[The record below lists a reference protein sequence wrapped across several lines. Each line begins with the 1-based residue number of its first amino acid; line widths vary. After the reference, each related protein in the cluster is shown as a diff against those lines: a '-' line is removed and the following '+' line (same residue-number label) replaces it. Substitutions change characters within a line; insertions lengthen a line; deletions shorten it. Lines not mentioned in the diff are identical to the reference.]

1 MEDIVSSLS
10 FYELCKNLDKIV
22 SVKKPRQRSAALRD
36 FMEKQRCHLS
46 TSKDP
51 TVRKVNFYPIAR
63 LLLSHLDRDR
73 GSYGIKENMLARRYI
88 RVLGLAKES
97 ADARRLLNYRAPGS
111 NQDLAGDF
119 AAVACHVL
127 QDLVSVV
134 PSKLTVGDVNK
145 LLDDLAEHSAKN
157 NSAGVD
163 GVLHSLLKHA
173 SANEQKWLI
182 RILLKNNKLGLGKTS
197 IFRAIHFDAEKL
209 FDVCSSLKEV
219 CEKLSDP
226 GITINEVEISLASAF
241 SPMLAE
247 RVDIGAFNK
256 YFSEQKML
264 LCETKFDGE
273 RIQIHKQG
281 NDQFKY
287 FSRRGFDYT
296 DKFGACAA
304 SPDGSLTPRLSALLS
319 PTANTFIIDG
329 EMMAWDRQKNAY
341 KHKGQNTDVKF
352 LKADG
357 DIVPCFCAFDVLYHN
372 GKVLTN
378 TPLEDRLAILST
390 VFKEEIGVIMH
401 TKRWPVKTK
410 EDVVKSLNDAIDT
423 LDEGIMIKDPKS
435 LYKPNER
442 NSGWWKV
449 KPEYNNSL
457 MENLDLIIL
466 GGYWGGGAR
475 SGIISQFLL
484 GVATNPTPPDDVE
497 FHSLCR
503 VGSGYTRDELGM
515 VMNRLQKHW
524 QPQQP
529 RNVKCIGT
537 EKPDVW
543 IDPKKS
549 IVLEV
554 KASEIVPSAAYY
566 TQCSLRFPRTEK
578 PRFDRSWHDCLTD
591 ARLKHIRK
599 EFAGKLTKQHAA
611 ETTVSRRKRPP
622 VIKADLPL
630 ASQFQPADTSNIK
643 QETFILTD
651 KVFCIVTGDGEQTSK
666 QDLEKL
672 VVKHGG
678 TLVQNPGLKTWAV
691 ISHTADNLRVKNLV
705 QQGLCGRP
713 KCDILK
719 ASWLLK
725 TIALGYLKLP
735 EPIDIL
741 HSSFDTEQ
749 RLAITND
756 AHGDSYTSPA
766 TVDSIKFTIQ
776 NWKDAREDDQVSQE
790 ETLELEE
797 LLLEGTKF
805 HNMFRPYLAYFD
817 QFETLENSSTRN
829 SSFWSMELVKLKFR
843 LRGGKVSDKFEPEKI
858 DLVIIDSDIC
868 TAHHLGDI
876 TAALHPNVAMF
887 RIVKKEWVIHSI
899 ESGFCLPQADYLG
912 T

>member
-1 MEDIVSSLS
+1 MASSLP
-10 FYELCKNLDKIV
+10 FFELCQNLDKIV
-22 SVKKPRQRSAALRD
+22 SVKKVRQRSLALRE
-36 FMEKQRCHLS
+36 FMDLQRARIS
-46 TSKDP
+46 ASEDP
-51 TVRKVNFYPIAR
+51 EERKVGLYPIAR
-63 LLLSHLDRDR
+63 LLLPHLDRDR
-73 GSYGIKENMLARRYI
+73 GAYGIKENKLAQRYI
-88 RVLGLAKES
+88 RVLGLAKDS
-97 ADARRLLNYRAPGS
+97 ADAQRLLNYRAPGT
-111 NQDLAGDF
+111 NHDLAGDF

-127 QDLVSVV
+127 QHLVRTV
-134 PSKLTVGDVNK
+134 PSKLTVGDINK
-145 LLDDLAEHSAKN
+145 HLDNLAEHAAKN

-163 GVLHSLLKHA
+163 GVLQSLLQYT
-173 SANEQKWLI
+173 SVNEQKWLI
-182 RILLKNNKLGLGKTS
+182 RILLKGNKLCLGKTS
-197 IFRAIHFDAEKL
+197 IFRSIHFDAEKL

-219 CEKLSDP
+219 CEKLADP
-226 GITINEVEISLASAF
+226 KIRMNEVEISLASPF

-247 RVDIGAFNK
+247 RVDIGSFNK
-256 YFSEQKML
+256 HFSEQKTL

-281 NDQFKY
+281 NGQFKY
-287 FSRRGFDYT
+287 FSRRSIDYT
-296 DKFGACAA
+296 DKFGACTA
-304 SPDGSLTPRLSALLS
+304 SPDGSLTPRLSNLLS
-319 PTANTFIIDG
+319 STVNTFIIDG

-352 LKADG
+352 LRADG
-357 DIVPCFCAFDVLYHN
+357 DIVPCFCAFDILYYN

-378 TPLEDRLAILST
+378 TPLEERLAILST

-410 EDVVKSLNDAIDT
+410 EDVVKSLNDAIDS

-435 LYKPNER
+435 VYKPNER

-466 GGYWGGGAR
+466 GGYWGGGGR

-484 GVATNPTPPDDVE
+484 GVATDPTPPAGEVE

-578 PRFDRSWHDCLTD
+578 PRFDRSWNDCLTD
-591 ARLKHIRK
+591 VRLKQIRK

-611 ETTVSRRKRPP
+611 ETTVSRRKRPAARK
-622 VIKADLPL
+622 VDLPL

-643 QETFILTD
+643 QETNILTD
-651 KVFCIVTGDGEQTSK
+651 KVFCIVTGDGDKKSK

-672 VVKHGG
+672 VVRHGG
-678 TLVQNPGLKTWAV
+678 TLVQNP
-691 ISHTADNLRVKNLV
+691 
-705 QQGLCGRP
+705 
-713 KCDILK
+713 
-719 ASWLLK
+719 
-725 TIALGYLKLP
+725 
-735 EPIDIL
+735 E
-741 HSSFDTEQ
+741 
-749 RLAITND
+749 
-756 AHGDSYTSPA
+756 YT
-766 TVDSIKFTIQ
+766 V
-776 NWKDAREDDQVSQE
+776 
-790 ETLELEE
+790 
-797 LLLEGTKF
+797 G
-805 HNMFRPYLAYFD
+805 
-817 QFETLENSSTRN
+817 
-829 SSFWSMELVKLKFR
+829 
-843 LRGGKVSDKFEPEKI
+843 
-858 DLVIIDSDIC
+858 
-868 TAHHLGDI
+868 
-876 TAALHPNVAMF
+876 
-887 RIVKKEWVIHSI
+887 
-899 ESGFCLPQADYLG
+899 
-912 T
+912 